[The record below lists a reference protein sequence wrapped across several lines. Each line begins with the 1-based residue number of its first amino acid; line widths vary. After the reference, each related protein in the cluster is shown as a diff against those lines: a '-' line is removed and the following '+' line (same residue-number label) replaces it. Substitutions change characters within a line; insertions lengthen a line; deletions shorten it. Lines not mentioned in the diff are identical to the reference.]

1 MEPLRILLADDSP
14 LFRKG
19 LAGLFESTPDFQV
32 VGEARDG
39 VETLEKARELLPDII
54 LMDINMPRC
63 NGLEATRL
71 IKEELPYIKIVML
84 TVSDSEQHLFEAIKV
99 GAQGYLL
106 KNLEPEELFQMLRA
120 VSRGEAPISPAMAG
134 KILKEFTHR
143 YQPAPAPDTQDSPLT
158 DREKDI
164 LQLVVKG
171 QANKEIAHQ
180 LNIAESTVKNHLR
193 NIMEKLHAQNRVQ
206 AVIQALQKGGI
217 TLSQNPPERPSSSG

>member
-1 MEPLRILLADDSP
+1 MEPLRLLLADDSP

-19 LAGLFESTPDFQV
+19 LSGLFESTPDFQV

-39 VETLEKARELLPDII
+39 VEALEKARELLPDVI

-71 IKEELPYIKIVML
+71 IKEELPYIRIVML

-143 YQPAPAPDTQDSPLT
+143 YQPAPAPEAESSPLT
-158 DREKDI
+158 AREKDI
-164 LQLVVKG
+164 LQLVVLG
-171 QANKEIAHQ
+171 QANKEIANQ

-206 AVIQALQKGGI
+206 AAIQALQKGGI
-217 TLSQNPPERPSSSG
+217 TLSRDRTEKT